1 MIKLIF
7 MLIILM
13 LLLPINTQAADK
25 WTKQDFTIQGVYY
38 LLKWID
44 WRQTRYIA
52 KNPRYWHEVNPILG
66 KHPSVSTVD
75 KYFLI
80 TTVLHT
86 AITHYLPK
94 KYRIWWQ
101 GITIAGSGAFVGWNF
116 SVGIKMDL

>member
-1 MIKLIF
+1 MIKLIYII
-7 MLIILM
+7 IILM
-13 LLLPINTQAADK
+13 LLLPVNTQAADK
-25 WTKQDFTIQGVYY
+25 WTEQDLIIEGTYY
-38 LLKWID
+38 ILKWID
-44 WRQTRYIA
+44 WRQTRFIA
-52 KNPRYWHEVNPILG
+52 KNPRHWHEVNPILG
-66 KHPSVSTVD
+66 RHPSVSMVD